1 MHLIAPIFILLN
13 LSFYS
18 GNCLLDM
25 LNSDAWQSRVK
36 ALIVISK
43 LIQSSSFDK
52 VSIIINHL
60 CVLKL
65 LSYFKYDSLI
75 ITHNLLNRIQIIL
88 IGG

>member
-1 MHLIAPIFILLN
+1 
-13 LSFYS
+13 
-18 GNCLLDM
+18 M

-52 VSIIINHL
+52 VSIIISHL
-60 CVLKL
+60 FVLKL
-65 LSYFKYDSLI
+65 LSYFKYDDSWI
-75 ITHNLLNRIQIIL
+75 ITHNLMNRIQIIL